1 MKPVF
6 AKSKIIALSL
16 ACLTLFLGTI
26 WNARGEMPVG
36 LETALTSSGWSFPE
50 AKAPIHFLTDGTVVD
65 GNGTVRYDWT
75 LAKDTGTVHLLE
87 RGPKSKDKARI
98 DIWFWENLAG
108 FSWYNSHG
116 NSSGQGSR
124 VEDTAQKP
132 VATAPAPP
140 SSAPSQGAPS
150 PFDPKNLPSAQLQD
164 FSAAWLEKILG
175 PLNNTPLPRAQLM
188 KLQTDYQ
195 ARLALATPQQ
205 KPTLQAALQLCAAFG
220 NIMDAR
226 ERALTSLTNA
236 EASTSTASGS
246 TRSAHVKDDKR
257 AQIRAAQGDSAFIT
271 SGAVSSV
278 VTQWQQQ
285 EKPTRDAIQQLLV
298 RERQAELVALAA
310 NPAASSAAAPS
321 H

>member
-1 MKPVF
+1 MKPDS
-6 AKSKIIALSL
+6 ANSKFIAPSL
-16 ACLTLFLGTI
+16 ACLALFLGTA
-26 WNARGEMPVG
+26 WNASGEMPTG
-36 LETALTSSGWSFPE
+36 LENALTSYGWSFPE
-50 AKAPIHFLTDGTVVD
+50 AKAPMHFLADGNVVD
-65 GNGTVRYDWT
+65 GNGAVRYSWT
-75 LAKDTGTVHLLE
+75 LDKDTGTVHLLE
-87 RGPKSKDKARI
+87 HGPKSKDKARI

-116 NSSGQGSR
+116 SSSGQGAR
-124 VEDTAQKP
+124 VEDAAQKQ
-132 VATAPAPP
+132 VATAAAPP
-140 SSAPSQGAPS
+140 QSAPS
-150 PFDPKNLPSAQLQD
+150 PFDPKDLPSAQLQD

-175 PLNNTPLPRAQLM
+175 PLNNTPLPRTQLM

-195 ARLALATPQQ
+195 ARFALATPQQ
-205 KPTLQAALQLCAAFG
+205 KPTLQAALQVCAVFG

-246 TRSAHVKDDKR
+246 TRSAHAKDDKR
-257 AQIRAAQGDSAFIT
+257 AQIRAAQGDSAFIA

-285 EKPTRDAIQQLLV
+285 EKPSRDAIQQLLV
-298 RERQAELVALAA
+298 RERQAELAALAVK
-310 NPAASSAAAPS
+310 PAPSSAGTPS